1 MFYIKLVF
9 FLHLTEYILNK
20 NGNELKLY
28 LLKIIKKKSFML
40 LFFNYVSQGI
50 FYDDSVM

>member
-1 MFYIKLVF
+1 MFYIKPVF

-28 LLKIIKKKSFML
+28 LLKIIKKKNLSCYYFLITYHKAFSMTIL
-40 LFFNYVSQGI
+40 
-50 FYDDSVM
+50 